1 MKKGPDNV
9 QNKINKETEQAGEWK
24 ELTDDPKIP
33 EASSEAR
40 ERSWTNLQ
48 TQTQ

>member
-24 ELTDDPKIP
+24 ELTGDPSLSLP
-33 EASSEAR
+33 HYYRLPVR
-40 ERSWTNLQ
+40 EGHELT
-48 TQTQ
+48 